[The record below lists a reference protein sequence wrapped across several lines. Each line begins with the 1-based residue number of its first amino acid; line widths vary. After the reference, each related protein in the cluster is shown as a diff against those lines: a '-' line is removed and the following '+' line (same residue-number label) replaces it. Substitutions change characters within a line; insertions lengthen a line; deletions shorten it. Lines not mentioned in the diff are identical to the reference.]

1 MARLTVLR
9 VFCGE
14 GGTGGNP
21 LGVYLDGG
29 SFAPEARQPEAKR
42 LGYSETVFVDD
53 LETGVVQIFTPAV
66 ELPFAGHPLVGTAW
80 LLAQGGHRPSSLRP
94 PAGEVPARVEG
105 DRAFVAGLPEWQPDY
120 EWMELGS
127 PEEVEALTGPPPS
140 ERDLACVYAP
150 IDDLAVRARVFPVAL
165 GIPEDE
171 ATGSA
176 AVRLGALLGR
186 PMRIHQG
193 EGSVIDVAPLE
204 DTPEGTG
211 GYVEIGG
218 LVTIDQASDD
228 PPASSTAAPATK

>member
-1 MARLTVLR
+1 MAPLTVLR

-14 GGTGGNP
+14 DGSGGNP
-21 LGVYLDGG
+21 LGVYLDG
-29 SFAPEARQPEAKR
+29 SAFAPPDRQAEAGR
-42 LGYSETVFVDD
+42 LGFSETVFVDD
-53 LETGVVQIFTPAV
+53 QSTGALQIFTPAV

-80 LLAQGGHRPSSLRP
+80 LLAQHGHTPESLRP

-105 DRAFVAGLPEWQPDY
+105 DRAFVAGRPEWQPDY
-120 EWMELGS
+120 QWMELGS
-127 PEEVEALTGPPPS
+127 PEEVDALTGPPPN

-150 IDDLAVRARVFPVAL
+150 IDDHAVRARVFPVAL

-186 PMRIHQG
+186 PIRIHQG
-193 EGSVIDVAPLE
+193 QGSVIDVVPRK
-204 DTPEGTG
+204 D

-218 LVTIDQASDD
+218 LVTIDQASDA
-228 PPASSTAAPATK
+228 PPASSTPAPTTK